1 MNRLSL
7 LSKEKNPVLPT
18 RASATPL
25 LVEGLESHS
34 CTVAVMSIKRKVFR
48 LAADIVIGFPPV
60 ADVPNEG
67 GGVLNFSVFS
77 DQAGELG
84 RL

>member
-1 MNRLSL
+1 
-7 LSKEKNPVLPT
+7 
-18 RASATPL
+18 
-25 LVEGLESHS
+25 
-34 CTVAVMSIKRKVFR
+34 MSIKRKVFR